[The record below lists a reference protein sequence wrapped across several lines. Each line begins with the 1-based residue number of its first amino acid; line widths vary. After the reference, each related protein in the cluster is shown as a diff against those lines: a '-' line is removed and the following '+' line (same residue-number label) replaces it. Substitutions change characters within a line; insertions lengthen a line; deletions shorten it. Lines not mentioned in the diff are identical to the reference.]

1 MAKARDVMHLGA
13 DCIDQNE
20 TLAAA
25 AELMRDLH
33 VGALPICGP
42 DNRLHG
48 IITDRDIVVNVIAEG
63 LDPQMTTAGELAKGT
78 PIWVDVDADT
88 DEVIRV
94 MTESAVRRV
103 PVLEEHQLVGVIS
116 EADLAVSLSDDKMK
130 QFAESIYSAPP
141 NS

>member
-1 MAKARDVMHLGA
+1 MSTARDVMHMGA

-25 AELMRDLH
+25 AEMMRDLH
-33 VGALPICGP
+33 VGALPICGS

-63 LDPQMTTAGELAKGT
+63 LDPQIMTAGEMAQGT
-78 PIWVDVDADT
+78 PIWVDVDDDA
-88 DEVIRV
+88 DEVLRV
-94 MTESAVRRV
+94 MTESAIRRV
-103 PVLEEHQLVGVIS
+103 PVMEEHQVVGMIS
-116 EADLAVSLSDDKMK
+116 EADLAVSLDQAQVK

>member
-1 MAKARDVMHLGA
+1 MNKARDIMHLGA

-63 LDPQMTTAGELAKGT
+63 LDPQMTTAGEMAQGT
-78 PIWVDVDADT
+78 PVWVDVDTDT
-88 DEVIRV
+88 NEVLRV
-94 MTESAVRRV
+94 MEESSIRRV
-103 PVLEEHQLVGVIS
+103 PVLEEHQVVGMIS
-116 EADLAVSLSDDKMK
+116 EADLAVTLDDAKLK
-130 QFAESIYSAPP
+130 QFAASVYSAPP
-141 NS
+141 NT

>member
-1 MAKARDVMHLGA
+1 MTKARDVMHLGA

-20 TLAAA
+20 SLAAA

-48 IITDRDIVVNVIAEG
+48 IITDRDIVVNIIAEG
-63 LDPQMTTAGELAKGT
+63 LDPQMTTAGEMARGT
-78 PIWVDVDADT
+78 PIWVDVEADS
-88 DEVIRV
+88 DDVLRV
-94 MTESAVRRV
+94 MESSAIRRV
-103 PVLEEHQLVGVIS
+103 PVLEEHQLVGMIS
-116 EADLAVSLSDDKMK
+116 EADLAVSLDDAKVK
-130 QFAESIYSAPP
+130 QFASSIYSAPP